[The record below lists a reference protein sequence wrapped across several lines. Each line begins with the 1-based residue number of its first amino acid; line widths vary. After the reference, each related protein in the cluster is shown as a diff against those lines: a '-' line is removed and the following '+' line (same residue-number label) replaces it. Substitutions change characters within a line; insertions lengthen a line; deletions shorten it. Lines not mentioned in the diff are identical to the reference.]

1 MPEDEHATTP
11 SMTLRTALR
20 TSSNR
25 AAVRLLEEV
34 GIPQTVDYAKRLGVG
49 LVPSVP
55 SLALGSGEVTLEGMT
70 AAYATF
76 ASAGIH
82 RTPVVIRRVEDRDG
96 QVIFETPDDATQVV
110 SEHDRVSA
118 VQHAQR
124 RRQLRHR
131 LEGAPRR
138 LHAAGGRQDRHD
150 QRLRRRLVRR
160 LHAEAGGRAC
170 GLASTSR
177 KTIIGGGYAGE
188 IAVPLWGRFMK
199 AATRGDRPEWF
210 TTPKGLVGVTVCRIS
225 GKLPDDGLLRRRSR
239 QRQPGRCRAAR
250 W

>member
-1 MPEDEHATTP
+1 
-11 SMTLRTALR
+11 MTLRTALR

-34 GIPQTVDYAKRLGVG
+34 GIPPTVDYAKQLGVG

-55 SLALGSGEVTLEGMT
+55 SLALGTGEVTLEGMT

-76 ASAGIH
+76 ASAGVH

-96 QVIFETPDDATQVV
+96 QVIYE
-110 SEHDRVSA
+110 SA
-118 VQHAQR
+118 R
-124 RRQLRHR
+124 RRRHR
-131 LEGAPRR
+131 WC
-138 LHAAGGRQDRHD
+138 
-150 QRLRRRLVRR
+150 RRRRR
-160 LHAEAGGRAC
+160 FCCRACSATSSTTARPGRRAAWASCCRPPARPGRPTTTSTPGLSATRRSWWPAC

-177 KTIIGGGYAGE
+177 RTIIGGGYAGE

-210 TTPKGLVGVTVCRIS
+210 ATPKGLVGV
-225 GKLPDDGLLRRRSR
+225 DGVPHLGQAARRRLLRRRSD
-239 QRQPGRCRAAR
+239 RATPARSRTAR